1 MQCSLKDTSVA
12 EQSICLIRLFCMGLR
27 VQTPLATTTSQY
39 CAAFSRI
46 TKDMRCHQPQD
57 DRVSLSLATWSR
69 LYSCR
74 RNQWQHNISCAAARG
89 EGWNKTIQSGWPVG
103 KLKAPLPLLPAC
115 RYYCPTAPL
124 AGRAINIHFLPL
136 PSRVVSQRSNSRPMR
151 RCPTGRLLLSSAS
164 TIVHPWKR

>member
-1 MQCSLKDTSVA
+1 MKCSLKDTSVA

-89 EGWNKTIQSGWPVG
+89 EGWNKTIQSGGPVG

-115 RYYCPTAPL
+115 MPLLLFNCSARWSSHQHPFPSPPL
-124 AGRAINIHFLPL
+124 A
-136 PSRVVSQRSNSRPMR
+136 R
-151 RCPTGRLLLSSAS
+151 RLTA
-164 TIVHPWKR
+164 